1 MVTTM
6 TPFCAS
12 RSPQYKGIEADP
24 LMYPPPYIQT
34 IIGRCSCAVFA
45 FAGVHMLRERE
56 SLLTAGGASPGMETP
71 TCMHA
76 GANASALRVPV
87 HEAACTGGRQRK
99 SPTGGAANGIPL

>member
-6 TPFCAS
+6 ASFWAS

-34 IIGRCSCAVFA
+34 ITGRCSCAVL
-45 FAGVHMLRERE
+45 AGVQMLRYRQ
-56 SLLTAGGASPGMETP
+56 SSLTAGGVSPRMETP

-76 GANASALRVPV
+76 GANVSVLRVPV
-87 HEAACTGGRQRK
+87 QGAGCTGGRQRK
-99 SPTGGAANGIPL
+99 SATGGAAKGIPL